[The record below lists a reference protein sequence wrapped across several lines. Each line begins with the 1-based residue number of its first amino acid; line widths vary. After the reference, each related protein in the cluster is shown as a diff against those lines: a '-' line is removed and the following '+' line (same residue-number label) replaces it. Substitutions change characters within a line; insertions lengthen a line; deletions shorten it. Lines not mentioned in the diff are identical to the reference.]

1 MTVPART
8 NQQFDQIKSMF
19 VKNNGF
25 YKITS
30 WNNIVS

>member
-1 MTVPART
+1 MTVRARC
-8 NQQFDQIKSMF
+8 NGNLNKIKSLF
-19 VKNNGF
+19 EKNNGF